1 MCLYRLWDKFNYCKY
16 NLILIFTRIRNPI
29 PSLARKFL
37 CQFNYQSKINYLN
50 VSVYTQH
57 FLAYIDTH
65 ELCNFKSHVSA
76 HILLKYYY
84 IFLAVLEFLFP

>member
-1 MCLYRLWDKFNYCKY
+1 MCLHRLWDKFKYCKY
-16 NLILIFTRIRNPI
+16 NLILIFTFIRNPI
-29 PSLARKFL
+29 RIFL

-57 FLAYIDTH
+57 FFAYVDTH

-76 HILLKYYY
+76 HVLQKYYY